1 VEKINKKINIMIN
14 YIMPI
19 CVKKSTESVREYHI
33 RKWKQTKDKNLKEK
47 RRQHLVAAGW
57 L

>member
-1 VEKINKKINIMIN
+1 MIN
-14 YIMPI
+14 YKMPI

-33 RKWKQTKDKNLKEK
+33 RKWKQTKDAKLKEK